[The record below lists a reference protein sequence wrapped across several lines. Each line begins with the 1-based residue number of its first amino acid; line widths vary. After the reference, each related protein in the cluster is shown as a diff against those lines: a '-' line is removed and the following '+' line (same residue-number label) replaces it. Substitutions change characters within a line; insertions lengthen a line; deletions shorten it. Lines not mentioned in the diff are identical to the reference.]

1 MIEAT
6 LADLRQSEL
15 VHQWRDV
22 VHLVDARK
30 KREVGFFIPAQ
41 LADQFSAFLQQQ
53 QQNQQRNLLLRV
65 ANAQHRDPIDEIGV
79 DDGIV

>member
-41 LADQFSAFLQQQ
+41 LADQFTDFLQQQ

-65 ANAQHRDPIDEIGV
+65 AKAQQSDPIDEIGV